1 LEEIVEIS
9 VSHMDM
15 RCIPVEDE
23 NEDQE
28 MTEEEQREAQQE
40 MAKLLT
46 NVKDMALYNMSMIAS
61 QAWHHLGLVPV
72 PGTEKAEVDLE
83 QAKLAIDLY
92 EANLE
97 ILGATLDK
105 DARKQFKQVLMDLQL
120 NFVNK
125 QK

>member
-1 LEEIVEIS
+1 
-9 VSHMDM
+9 M
-15 RCIPVEDE
+15 EDE
-23 NEDQE
+23 EDRE
-28 MTEEEQREAQQE
+28 MTEEEQERAQEE

-46 NVKDMALYNMSMIAS
+46 NVKDMAVYNMSMISS

-92 EANLE
+92 EANLDVIGE
-97 ILGATLDK
+97 VLDK
-105 DARKQFKQVLMDLQL
+105 EMTKQFKQILADLQL

-125 QK
+125 KKSS

>member
-1 LEEIVEIS
+1 MAE
-9 VSHMDM
+9 
-15 RCIPVEDE
+15 
-23 NEDQE
+23 EDQE
-28 MTEEEQREAQQE
+28 MTEEEQEKAQEE

-46 NVKDMALYNMSMIAS
+46 NVKDMAVYNMSMISS

-92 EANLE
+92 EANLNV
-97 ILGATLDK
+97 IGDVLDK
-105 DARKQFKQVLMDLQL
+105 EISKQFKQILADLQL

-125 QK
+125 KGSS